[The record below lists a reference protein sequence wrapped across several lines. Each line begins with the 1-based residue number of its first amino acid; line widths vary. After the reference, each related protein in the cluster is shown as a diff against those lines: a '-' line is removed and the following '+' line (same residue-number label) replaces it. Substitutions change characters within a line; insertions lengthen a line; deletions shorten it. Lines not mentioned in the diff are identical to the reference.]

1 MRKHQAWVA
10 AAVAAGLSGVS
21 PLAFAVDNVW
31 TGATNTDWNT
41 PTNWSL
47 GRVPVKANGQ
57 PAPNDFDDA
66 VVNVNA
72 NFPVITADLA
82 AVPRDIIVGQ
92 GAGVNGR
99 VDHTAGTA
107 TTGDGNWLYIGR
119 DAGSGVYNLAN
130 TATTGGTLTGFGL
143 GSGSIDVGGG
153 TAHTGTAGRVYVG
166 GTEFGN
172 TGLNG
177 TFNVNTSG
185 TLTIRNDLN
194 VGTDGG
200 NGLMN
205 VDAGTITTGGWNF
218 IGKRVNKDAAVGV
231 LNMGGGTLTNSGR
244 TYVAQTTTTGTLN
257 LTGGQYTQ
265 NDVLIIGEGAN
276 SHGAVNV
283 TSAASTLTVNS
294 EIWVGQATGGN
305 GAMSVSA
312 GKVTLNNWLAVGRE
326 GSTGVLTVS
335 GNGIV
340 EKVGG
345 GQITIGTGAGGNGTV
360 NVSGNGQLSTNNDMI
375 VAENNATAIGTVNQ
389 TGGKVSVGGNLEVQ
403 RTGTGTYNMSG
414 GTLSVNGNID
424 GVDGTFSFTG
434 GRLTRGNAGVINY
447 SGNLLVSNKL
457 AGFALGTD
465 KTFNVTGTLNV
476 GAGITFDVTGQ
487 ALPAAG
493 GGVQTGTIH
502 LGNDGLIVGT
512 FDPLLTTVSGLS
524 NPSGAAFIS
533 ETQGE
538 GGLYNA
544 NTQSVFWVQENAG
557 SVDLKYSIAPV
568 PEPTALGF
576 IAVGGLALATRR
588 RGRK

>member
-1 MRKHQAWVA
+1 MAKRQSWIA

-21 PLAFAVDNVW
+21 PFAFATDNVW
-31 TGATNTDWNT
+31 TGATSQDWND

-47 GRVPVKANGQ
+47 GRVPVQ
-57 PAPNDFDDA
+57 PSPASDGFDDA

-72 NFPVITADLA
+72 NFPRITADLA

-92 GAGVNGR
+92 GAGAQGR
-99 VDHTAGTA
+99 VDHSAGLA
-107 TTGDGNWLYIGR
+107 TTGNGNWLYIGR

-130 TATTGGTLTGFGL
+130 TGGGGGTLTGFGM
-143 GSGSIDVGGG
+143 GTGSIDVGGG
-153 TAHTGTAGRVYVG
+153 PGHSGTAGRVYVG

-200 NGLMN
+200 NGTML

-218 IGKRVNKDAAVGV
+218 FGKRVNKDGAQG
-231 LNMGGGTLTNSGR
+231 LFNMSGGTLTNSGR
-244 TYVAQTTTTGTLN
+244 TYVAQTTTTATMILSGGT
-257 LTGGQYTQ
+257 YSQ
-265 NDVLIIGEGAN
+265 NDLLIIGEGVN
-276 SHGAVNV
+276 SHGTVNV

-294 EIWVGQATGGN
+294 EIWVGQAAGGN
-305 GAMSVSA
+305 GAMNVSA
-312 GKVTLNNWLAVGRE
+312 GTVTLNNWLAVGRE
-326 GSTGVLTVS
+326 SATGVLTVS
-335 GNGIV
+335 GNGVVNKI
-340 EKVGG
+340 GG

-360 NVSGNGQLSTNNDMI
+360 NVSGNGTLSTNNDLI
-375 VAENNATAIGTVNQ
+375 VAENNATAIGTFNQ
-389 TGGKVSVGGNLEVQ
+389 TGGTVAVGGNLEVQ

-424 GVDGTFSFTG
+424 GVDGTFAFTG
-434 GRLTRGNAGVINY
+434 GRITRGNAGVINY
-447 SGNLLVSNKL
+447 SGNLTVLNKL

-476 GAGITFDVTGQ
+476 TAGNTFDVTGQ

-493 GGVQTGTIH
+493 GGVQTGMIH

-512 FDPLLTTVSGLS
+512 FDPLLTSVAGLS
-524 NPSGAAFIS
+524 NPAGAAFIS

-538 GGLYNA
+538 GGLFNP

-576 IAVGGLALATRR
+576 IAIGGLALAARR